1 MNESTKGKQ
10 KVVKKQRNYKDRL
23 FRMVFQEKKE
33 LLSLY
38 NAVNGTAYDNP
49 EELIINTL
57 DNAIY
62 MNMKNDVSF
71 IISSWLS
78 LYEHQSTYNPNI
90 PLRDLG
96 YVADLY
102 SVLTNDRNMYGRTLV
117 KIPVPQFVVFYN
129 GIEEQP
135 ERQIMKLSDAF
146 EIPEENP
153 NLELKV
159 LALNIN
165 SGYNEELLDKCKTLK
180 EYMQYVDRV
189 RTFAK
194 EMKLEKA
201 VEQAINE
208 CINNDILAEFLRNYK
223 AEAMSVSIYEYD
235 EEKHMQQVYAE
246 GEQNGEQKGEDL
258 FATLTEHMISDSRIE
273 ELLQSK
279 NDKELRKRLYK
290 EYGIKKS

>member
-1 MNESTKGKQ
+1 
-10 KVVKKQRNYKDRL
+10 
-23 FRMVFQEKKE
+23 MVFQEKKE